1 MDTFG
6 RALGS
11 IGERKRSVSDE
22 EIKVGSVV
30 RLKSGGPKMTV
41 KNDFYG
47 EWNCVWFIDD
57 KIQSNTFTPESL
69 EVVKDK

>member
-1 MDTFG
+1 M
-6 RALGS
+6 
-11 IGERKRSVSDE
+11 SDE